1 MPDKSAPAPSRGT
14 LLRKAAS
21 AADNAADEVGQD
33 EEEDMDDLMP
43 RTDISGKLTEELIT
57 KLGDANWKIRKE
69 ALDEVKAIFEANKF
83 VTSNLGHLPQARV
96 RKIDYE
102 S

>member
-1 MPDKSAPAPSRGT
+1 
-14 LLRKAAS
+14 
-21 AADNAADEVGQD
+21 
-33 EEEDMDDLMP
+33 MDDLMP
-43 RTDISGKLTEELIT
+43 RTDISTKLTDEFIT
-57 KLGDANWKIRKE
+57 KLGDPNWKMRKE

-96 RKIDYE
+96 RNMHYE